1 MPTQIELLKKYGL
14 SVQGHIGQHLLI
26 DPNTQKKIV
35 DLLDL
40 NSRDCVFEIGP
51 GLGALTGEILKR
63 GARVICVEKDARF
76 VEILKKEFIQ
86 NDNENLKIVHGDAL
100 KTDWRKILKTKNS
113 KQKFKFISNLPYYM
127 TTPILFKLI
136 EERKFFFKAVLT
148 LQKEVAERILAMPGS
163 KDYSRLTLGVRFYGD
178 VERAF
183 NISPH
188 CFAPPP
194 EVESTTLVLT
204 FLSESKLPKVD
215 QKLLF
220 HIIQTAFSQ
229 RRKTLLHL
237 LSHDVSLKLDRKTW
251 MAILQSLRIPEKIRG
266 EELLLKDYLAL
277 ASEIASSASPPRN
290 DKF

>member
-40 NSRDCVFEIGP
+40 NSRDHVFEIGP

-63 GARVICVEKDARF
+63 GAGVVCVEKDARF
-76 VEILKKEFIQ
+76 TEILKKEFIQ
-86 NDNENLKIVHGDAL
+86 NDDENLKIIHGDAL
-100 KTDWRKILKTKNS
+100 KTDWKKILKTKNS

-136 EERKFFFKAVLT
+136 EERKFFSRAVLT
-148 LQKEVAERILAMPGS
+148 MQKEVAERILAMPGS
-163 KDYSRLTLGVRFYGD
+163 KDYSRLTLGVRFYAD
-178 VERAF
+178 VQRAF

-188 CFAPPP
+188 CFAPQP
-194 EVESTTLVLT
+194 EVESTTLVMT
-204 FLSESKLPKVD
+204 FLLESKLPKVD

-237 LSHDVSLKLDRKTW
+237 LSHDSSLKLDRQAW
-251 MAILQSLRIPEKIRG
+251 MAILQSLRIPEKVRG